1 MVVPQ
6 SAFRVSV
13 QANPAAR
20 DPFAYR
26 CLRSTPRILLDVD
39 RATGTG

>member
-1 MVVPQ
+1 MVIPH
-6 SAFRVSV
+6 SAFRIR
-13 QANPAAR
+13 AF
-20 DPFAYR
+20 PFKRIQPLAYR